1 MLLVPDLGRGL
12 KNSCSGSWV
21 LWLMP
26 VFLASW
32 EEEFRKI
39 VVGGSLGKKFT
50 KPPSQP
56 IKAGW

>member
-1 MLLVPDLGRGL
+1 
-12 KNSCSGSWV
+12 
-21 LWLMP
+21 MP
-26 VFLASW
+26 VILASW